1 MLTGLEKDGF
11 NSILLFSI
19 VVEQITLR
27 MLFCLL
33 YTSDAADE

>member
-19 VVEQITLR
+19 VVEQITLKIKR
-27 MLFCLL
+27 GLRL
-33 YTSDAADE
+33 

>member
-27 MLFCLL
+27 MLLIYL
-33 YTSDAADE
+33 KV